1 METSTQHIE
10 QMVESR
16 LNSIKKI
23 VDLDPGV
30 VTGLAKFIIAAKDE
44 ELFRMSPYWYA
55 DKVGMEPQ
63 KAINLFLYATHAGL
77 LEFNWGVL
85 CPSCGA
91 FLSTKSGL
99 RWLKS
104 GEHCSLCALPFEA
117 NLDEEI
123 EVAFTISPSVRPI
136 RFHNLENLD
145 FEKDGM
151 FVFFSSSIALYP
163 EVHKVVHGSF
173 HSSFQVES
181 GKISELEL
189 DLENDHYVLMAPV
202 THSTGHIPVGNEN
215 DKHFAEFEL
224 LLDGQITPE
233 TIPLGPGPAKIYV
246 HNRTKEKVVVGLL
259 KDARIAPFDNETREY
274 PIQPLFSISP
284 YLRGKQLISNQI
296 FRDLFHAESIP
307 SGGGLEF
314 KSMTFLFT
322 DLKGSTAMY
331 DRIGDFQA
339 YSLVNAHFALLRGI
353 IAAEGGAVIKTMGD
367 AIMASFAAP
376 VGAVIAAQ
384 LMLREMKN
392 LGLGEDLILK
402 IGVHSG
408 PTLAVSA
415 NNQLDY
421 FGQTVNIA
429 NRVQSQAN
437 PGEIIITEPVYSA
450 SEVRD
455 LLDVKKLAAAPEQVS
470 LKGVA
475 EDISFFRLH

>member
-1 METSTQHIE
+1 MKSSAQHIRNL
-10 QMVESR
+10 VTRR
-16 LNSIKKI
+16 LNSIQKL
-23 VDLDPGV
+23 VDIDQSV
-30 VTGLAKFIIAAKDE
+30 VEKFADFLVKAADE
-44 ELFRMSPYWYA
+44 ELFRMSPYRYA
-55 DKVGMEPQ
+55 QQVDMDAKE
-63 KAINLFLYATHAGL
+63 AIDLFLYATHAGI
-77 LEFNWGVL
+77 LEFSWGVL

-91 FLSTKSGL
+91 FLSAKSGL
-99 RWLKS
+99 RWLRS
-104 GEHCSLCALPFEA
+104 GENCSLCALPFET
-117 NLDEEI
+117 NLDEDV
-123 EVAFTISPSVRPI
+123 EVAFTISPSVRTI
-136 RFHNLENLD
+136 RFHNLEDLD

-151 FVFFSSSIALYP
+151 FVFFSTSIALNP
-163 EVHKVVHGSF
+163 NVHKVVHGSF
-173 HSSFQVES
+173 HSSYQIDA
-181 GKISELEL
+181 GATLKIEM
-189 DLENDHYVLMAPV
+189 DLENEHYILMAPV
-202 THSTGHIPVGNEN
+202 THSTGHIPVAEGNQGHET
-215 DKHFAEFEL
+215 EFEL
-224 LLDGQITPE
+224 LMDGQISPE
-233 TIPLGPGPAKIYV
+233 ISPLASGPATIHV
-246 HNRTKEKVVVGLL
+246 HNRTKQKVVVGLL
-259 KDARIAPFDNETREY
+259 KEAQMAPHDNQTREY
-274 PIQPLFSISP
+274 PIEPLFSISP

-307 SGGGLEF
+307 AGGGLEF

-322 DLKGSTAMY
+322 DLKGSIAMY

-353 IAAEGGAVIKTMGD
+353 IAAHGGAVIKTMGD
-367 AIMASFAAP
+367 AIMASFADPA
-376 VGAVIAAQ
+376 GAVEAAQ

-455 LLDVKKLAAAPEQVS
+455 FLDAEKLSAAPEQAT
-470 LKGVA
+470 LKGVS
-475 EDISFFRLH
+475 EDISFLRLH

>member
-1 METSTQHIE
+1 
-10 QMVESR
+10 
-16 LNSIKKI
+16 
-23 VDLDPGV
+23 
-30 VTGLAKFIIAAKDE
+30 
-44 ELFRMSPYWYA
+44 
-55 DKVGMEPQ
+55 
-63 KAINLFLYATHAGL
+63 
-77 LEFNWGVL
+77 LE
-85 CPSCGA
+85 
-91 FLSTKSGL
+91 
-99 RWLKS
+99 
-104 GEHCSLCALPFEA
+104 
-117 NLDEEI
+117 D
-123 EVAFTISPSVRPI
+123 
-136 RFHNLENLD
+136 LD

-151 FVFFSSSIALYP
+151 FVFFSTSIALNP
-163 EVHKVVHGSF
+163 ETHKVVHGSF
-173 HSSFQVES
+173 QSSYQIEA
-181 GKISELEL
+181 GATLEIEMELQKE
-189 DLENDHYVLMAPV
+189 HYILMAPV
-202 THSTGHIPVGNEN
+202 THSTGHIPVEEGNDDHE
-215 DKHFAEFEL
+215 AEFEL
-224 LLDGQITPE
+224 LMDGQIAPE
-233 TIPLGPGPAKIYV
+233 ISPLGSGAATIRV
-246 HNRTKEKVVVGLL
+246 HNRTKQKVVVGLL
-259 KDARIAPFDNETREY
+259 KDTHLAPFDNETREY

-307 SGGGLEF
+307 TGGGLEF

-353 IAAEGGAVIKTMGD
+353 IAAQGGAVIKTMGD
-367 AIMASFAAP
+367 AIMASFADP

-402 IGVHSG
+402 IGIHCG

-455 LLDVKKLAAAPEQVS
+455 LLGVEKLTAAPEQVS

-475 EDISFFRLH
+475 EDISFFRLQ